1 MSIELDYLKELQKL
15 LLSSMG
21 IPLVKKPKHEDMW
34 EIYDWVWLPSIIAC
48 S

>member
-1 MSIELDYLKELQKL
+1 MSMKFNFLEELQKI
-15 LLSSMG
+15 LLSSIG
-21 IPLVKKPKHEDMW
+21 IPFVKKPKHEDMW